1 MKKAAS
7 LIFYIVCLAG
17 LSACEKWKDPNPD
30 PDPRIAE
37 RKYCNDPQ
45 AVNYNWDFPGV
56 ADSTVCIYPANLYE
70 GTSSF
75 TDSVYN
81 MGEEL
86 DSAASLKVYTL
97 QLIPVSKVK
106 LQLAGFCPAN
116 VLLFTAERTT
126 YRAVADTTL
135 KYDDTTFF
143 YGQPLC
149 RIEDTL
155 TGSITKQRYDST
167 GKTIYIEW
175 MVVSDSGVNYHKG
188 TAIKQ

>member
-1 MKKAAS
+1 
-7 LIFYIVCLAG
+7 
-17 LSACEKWKDPNPD
+17 
-30 PDPRIAE
+30 
-37 RKYCNDPQ
+37 
-45 AVNYNWDFPGV
+45 
-56 ADSTVCIYPANLYE
+56 
-70 GTSSF
+70 F

-86 DSAASLKVYTL
+86 DTAASQKVYTL
-97 QLIPVSKVK
+97 QLIPGSKVK
-106 LQLAGFCPAN
+106 LQLAGFCPSN
-116 VLLFTAERTT
+116 VLLSTAERTT

-143 YGQPLC
+143 YGPPLNH
-149 RIEDTL
+149 IEDTL

>member
-1 MKKAAS
+1 MKKAVR
-7 LIFYIVCLAG
+7 LILYIVCVISF
-17 LSACEKWKDPNPD
+17 SACEKWKDPNPD
-30 PDPRIAE
+30 PDPRVAE

-45 AVNYNWDFPGV
+45 AVNYNWDFPGLP
-56 ADSTVCIYPANLYE
+56 DSTVCIYPADLFE
-70 GTSSF
+70 GTYSF

-81 MGEEL
+81 ANNEL
-86 DSAASLKVYTL
+86 DTAGSLKVYTI
-97 QLIPVSKVK
+97 QLIPTSKNK
-106 LQLAGFCPAN
+106 LNLTGFCPSNAIA
-116 VLLFTAERTT
+116 FTAERTT

-135 KYDDTTFF
+135 KLNDTTFF

-155 TGSITKQRYDST
+155 TGSVTKQRYDSS